1 MMLFFFDF
9 PDFLLESSFL
19 IFEFAE
25 LPHDLRIFLFDL
37 LVVGHGGI
45 QFIHDWKI
53 FFRVSFIVTPD
64 VVDLFL

>member
-25 LPHDLRIFLFDL
+25 LAHDLGIFLFDL

-45 QFIHDWKI
+45 QFIHD
-53 FFRVSFIVTPD
+53 
-64 VVDLFL
+64 